1 MGELNVPI
9 WGKPTIF
16 CGDKKLEVLE
26 GHTNLVL
33 NEESDIKDDGKLFNC
48 SVWRQKP
55 ITFFSGVQHFSR
67 KRIFDSFDVVN
78 IVGELMDEF
87 DIEITAEHMIPENF
101 NSAEAIYKLVRTL
114 EDE

>member
-1 MGELNVPI
+1 MEAIIEILKAVHPEI
-9 WGKPTIF
+9 
-16 CGDKKLEVLE
+16 DYE
-26 GHTNLVL
+26 
-33 NEESDIKDDGKLFNC
+33 NETGLID
-48 SVWRQKP
+48 
-55 ITFFSGVQHFSR
+55 

-114 EDE
+114 EEE